1 MTDTA
6 PRMAPTDDVE
16 RHVPLTNLAFLILL
30 ALADRDLHG
39 YALIK
44 EIDSRSGGY
53 TKLRSGTLYAAMRR
67 LDAAGLVCESGERP
81 APDQDDQ
88 RRRYYGI
95 TELGLAV
102 VRAEANRLAGLV
114 DAAQAKDLVGE
125 EA

>member
-1 MTDTA
+1 
-6 PRMAPTDDVE
+6 MATTPSRAAADDVD

-30 ALADRDLHG
+30 ALADQDLHG

-44 EIDSRSGGY
+44 EIDARSGGY

-102 VRAEANRLAGLV
+102 VRAEANRLAGLLN
-114 DAAQAKDLVGE
+114 AAESKNLVGE
-125 EA
+125 GA

>member
-1 MTDTA
+1 VSYVNQSHQEPDNVT
-6 PRMAPTDDVE
+6 

-44 EIDSRSGGY
+44 EIDERSGGY

-67 LDAAGLVCESGERP
+67 LDSAGLVYESGERP
-81 APDQDDQ
+81 APDRDDQ

-102 VRAEANRLAGLV
+102 VRAEANRLASLV
-114 DAAQAKDLVGE
+114 NAASHKNLIGE
-125 EA
+125 GA

>member
-1 MTDTA
+1 
-6 PRMAPTDDVE
+6 MADAARPVAEPEDVGK
-16 RHVPLTNLAFLILL
+16 HVPLTHLAFLILL

-44 EIDSRSGGY
+44 EIDARSGGL

-102 VRAEANRLAGLV
+102 VRAEANRLAGLL
-114 DAAQAKDLVGE
+114 DAAQAKNLVGE
-125 EA
+125 GA

>member
-1 MTDTA
+1 MTNATR
-6 PRMAPTDDVE
+6 PMTPSDDVE

-30 ALADRDLHG
+30 ALADQDLHG

-44 EIDSRSGGY
+44 EIDARSGGY

-102 VRAEANRLAGLV
+102 VRAEANRLAALL
-114 DAAQAKDLVGE
+114 DAAQGKNLVGE
-125 EA
+125 GA

>member
-1 MTDTA
+1 MTDQA
-6 PRMAPTDDVE
+6 PHKAPPGDVKQ
-16 RHVPLTNLAFLILL
+16 HVPLTNLAFLILL
-30 ALADRDLHG
+30 ALADQDLHG

-44 EIDSRSGGY
+44 EIDTRSGGY
-53 TKLRSGTLYAAMRR
+53 TKLRSGTLYAAIRR

-102 VRAEANRLAGLV
+102 VRAEANRLASLLN
-114 DAAQAKDLVGE
+114 AAQSKNLVGE
-125 EA
+125 RA

>member
-1 MTDTA
+1 VTNATRPMT
-6 PRMAPTDDVE
+6 PSDDVE

-30 ALADRDLHG
+30 ALADQDLHG

-44 EIDSRSGGY
+44 EIDARSGGY

-102 VRAEANRLAGLV
+102 VRAEANRLAALL
-114 DAAQAKDLVGE
+114 DAAQSKNLVGE
-125 EA
+125 GA

>member
-1 MTDTA
+1 MTDTD
-6 PRMAPTDDVE
+6 PFTTPSGDVE

-30 ALADRDLHG
+30 ALADQDLHG

-44 EIDSRSGGY
+44 EIDARSGDY

-67 LDAAGLVCESGERP
+67 LDGAGLVCESGERP

-102 VRAEANRLAGLV
+102 VRAEANRLAGLLN
-114 DAAQAKDLVGE
+114 AAHDKNLVGE
-125 EA
+125 GA